1 MRFTREQVL
10 AALRGRI
17 DQGRGCAGSRCR
29 KRAGG
34 SCGGKKNGA
43 DLIIVYNSGRY
54 RMNGIASIAGN
65 LPIGDANAIVQE
77 MGQEQILPLV
87 RSTPV
92 VAGIYGVDPT
102 RDMRRFLEGL
112 ADIGYSGVINFP
124 TVGKLSGPHPAGAGA
139 GRPGLF
145 PRGAAPASGRR
156 AWLFSPWHIAIARRR
171 PACWPRPALISS
183 SLMWGSPQAATWGA
197 HRQPAGGSCRKD
209 TRHSGSGAGGSAG
222 HHPPVPRRTHRH
234 PAGCAEGHQAT
245 PAVGF
250 VAASSIER
258 LPVEGAVGSMVQAPE
273 GGVSVRGGNALP
285 ARRAHGSFFICLGRR
300 RWL

>member
-17 DQGRGCAGSRCR
+17 DQGRAVLAAAAGNGLVARVEE
-29 KRAGG
+29 
-34 SCGGKKNGA
+34 KNGA

-124 TVGKLSGPHPAGAGA
+124 TVGKLSGPIRQELEQVGLGFSREVQRLHLAAELGFFTMAYCYCPQEARMLAEAGIDIIVSHVGLTAGGDVGVRTA
-139 GRPGLF
+139 SPLEEAAERTRAILEAALEVRPGIIPLCHGG
-145 PRGAAPASGRR
+145 P
-156 AWLFSPWHIAIARRR
+156 IVT
-171 PACWPRPALISS
+171 
-183 SLMWGSPQAATWGA
+183 PQDVQKVIQT
-197 HRQPAGGSCRKD
+197 
-209 TRHSGSGAGGSAG
+209 
-222 HHPPVPRRTHRH
+222 
-234 PAGCAEGHQAT
+234 T

-258 LPVEGAVGSMVQAPE
+258 LPVEGAVGSMVQALRA
-273 GGVSVRGGNALP
+273 VSL
-285 ARRAHGSFFICLGRR
+285 
-300 RWL
+300 